1 MDYDTDKALE
11 HLSERDDAPIGH
23 SVLRPMVFSL
33 IQSSYLHTHTLTEF
47 VRDVVDI
54 VGAAVT
60 VPVAFAEG
68 FLRSFVAIDSV
79 EEDRSGHVRITPKFG
94 ATEEDIIR
102 EVDEIAAR
110 IEPSAI
116 YNPVV
121 RSQLDK
127 VVEASGAVM
136 RQDLEALSELN
147 AEDFQSALAALEP
160 AGTAEPAS
168 QTDAAA
174 VRERLD
180 KVRLALR
187 KYQANPAGEQRPPI
201 GSGTP

>member
-1 MDYDTDKALE
+1 
-11 HLSERDDAPIGH
+11 
-23 SVLRPMVFSL
+23 MVFSL

-102 EVDEIAAR
+102 EVDAIAAR

-121 RSQLDK
+121 RSRLDR
-127 VVEASGAVM
+127 VVEGSGAVM

-147 AEDFQSALAALEP
+147 AEDLQSALAELEP
-160 AGTAEPAS
+160 ADTAEPAD
-168 QTDAAA
+168 QADAAA
-174 VRERLD
+174 IRERLD

>member
-11 HLSERDDAPIGH
+11 HLSERDDAPTGH

-33 IQSSYLHTHTLTEF
+33 IQSSYLHTHTFPEF

-60 VPVAFAEG
+60 VPAAFAEG

-94 ATEEDIIR
+94 ASEEDIIR
-102 EVDEIAAR
+102 EVNAIAAR

-121 RSQLDK
+121 RSQLDM
-127 VVEASGAVM
+127 VVEASGVLM

-147 AEDFQSALAALEP
+147 AEDFESALAALEP
-160 AGTAEPAS
+160 DGTPEPAD

-187 KYQANPAGEQRPPI
+187 KYQADPAGEPRTPT
-201 GSGTP
+201 GSDTP